1 MLKMLPCQ
9 IEALDREEVR
19 GVIINN
25 PHQVFEIL

>member
-25 PHQVFEIL
+25 LNQAL